1 MHSTGIKTCI
11 LLESIYTFSG
21 INTRLFWNQCMHFT
35 LLTMLLFINTLWYKE
50 RLVSLFTKYCKRSIY
65 ALVSSLKILTF
76 SNFMTGI
83 SWVADELSYGEAG

>member
-35 LLTMLLFINTLWYKE
+35 LLTMLLFINMLWYKE